1 MGAAIPVMSRFSLT
15 PCPWEGEAHDRLRDR
30 TPRPAISSWDNGA
43 FHFSDPKIEA
53 DVLAQLED
61 PEPTL
66 LIPDAP
72 EEQLD
77 SDNASHAAHML
88 NQAYRAIYGDPTYV
102 IVEDDEP
109 D

>member
-1 MGAAIPVMSRFSLT
+1 MTVYVTA
-15 PCPWEGEAHDRLRDR
+15 LRA
-30 TPRPAISSWDNGA
+30 PAISSWDDGT
-43 FHFSDPKIEA
+43 FDFSDPKIEA

>member
-1 MGAAIPVMSRFSLT
+1 MTVYVTA
-15 PCPWEGEAHDRLRDR
+15 LRAR
-30 TPRPAISSWDNGA
+30 AISSWDDGT
-43 FHFSDPKIEA
+43 FDFDDPKIA
-53 DVLAQLED
+53 DSVQAQLED

-72 EEQLD
+72 EEHLD
-77 SDNASHAAHML
+77 PGNASHAAHML

>member
-1 MGAAIPVMSRFSLT
+1 LSLGKEKLMT
-15 PCPWEGEAHDRLRDR
+15 VYVWALHA
-30 TPRPAISSWDNGA
+30 PAISSWDDGT
-43 FHFSDPKIEA
+43 FDFDDDRIRA

-72 EEQLD
+72 TEQLD

-88 NQAYRAIYGDPTYV
+88 NHAYRAIYGDPVYL
-102 IVEDDEP
+102 IVED
-109 D
+109 